1 MPDTH
6 DTAQTTRELGE
17 RYADDIIALRCHF
30 HQHPE
35 LSAQE
40 HATSDY
46 ICAHLDELGIPY
58 ERIVGPRPEGKR
70 DERDE
75 FIGTGIIAT
84 IRGEAPDAY
93 DANGQPAKRVALRCD
108 MDALPVAEKTELPFA
123 SQNDGVMHACG
134 HDCHMAMQLGAA
146 RILMDMRNQLHGEV
160 RLIFQPAEEG
170 VRGAYAIVENG
181 WLDDVDVLLAS
192 HIAPTGQADDGD
204 VTVGTWGS
212 LATTKYDAVFT
223 GRAAHAGGFPE
234 QGKNALLAA
243 ASAALALHAIPRHS
257 GGQSFVNVGTL
268 RAGSGRNVVPDHALM
283 QVEVRGETTEINRFM
298 MARTEEI
305 CRGAAAMQGC
315 ACSLTVMGTAEGQ
328 HSDLALIERIGAVI
342 RRDLPGLTLSTEQ
355 NAKNWGSDDVSVMM
369 NRVQAHGGQAAYM
382 RAMAD
387 MAGAQHTVTF
397 DFDEAVLGKSVAV
410 FCAAAMALMEEE
422 A

>member
-1 MPDTH
+1 MALCRRISYLYALALLTVYALFLPLGGYERMMEGKYRAFLLLSLGYVLAM
-6 DTAQTTRELGE
+6 TALGAWRAVRWREPMCL
-17 RYADDIIALRCHF
+17 AALAYLALTA
-30 HQHPE
+30 
-35 LSAQE
+35 LSA
-40 HATSDY
+40 ALS
-46 ICAHLDELGIPY
+46 PY
-58 ERIVGPRPEGKR
+58 
-70 DERDE
+70 
-75 FIGTGIIAT
+75 GTA
-84 IRGEAPDAY
+84 
-93 DANGQPAKRVALRCD
+93 
-108 MDALPVAEKTELPFA
+108 
-123 SQNDGVMHACG
+123 
-134 HDCHMAMQLGAA
+134 
-146 RILMDMRNQLHGEV
+146 
-160 RLIFQPAEEG
+160 
-170 VRGAYAIVENG
+170 
-181 WLDDVDVLLAS
+181 VLLGG
-192 HIAPTGQADDGD
+192 TRRDGLL
-204 VTVGTWGS
+204 TAA
-212 LATTKYDAVFT
+212 LYAAVF
-223 GRAAHAGGFPE
+223 
-234 QGKNALLAA
+234 LLLARHLRPDRRLLYAAA